1 MVVAFLGVSA
11 HHQAIA
17 MTFARNQF
25 LSPGG
30 VVRASKFL
38 LALLLPPTVAAICP
52 PALGVVLADE
62 PTSTGQQ
69 APAESREAEQ
79 DQQQEPSASPAAPDS
94 LCEALAKA
102 ATGHEAYIGSRFARK
117 RSAAGHDLPADFFAR
132 LIWQEGRF

>member
-30 VVRASKFL
+30 VRASKFL

-52 PALGVVLADE
+52 PALEAALADE
-62 PTSTGQQ
+62 PTTAQQQ
-69 APAESREAEQ
+69 APAESCEAEQ
-79 DQQQEPSASPAAPDS
+79 NQQELSASPTAPAS
-94 LCEALAKA
+94 LCEVIAKEA
-102 ATGHEAYIGSRFARK
+102 AS
-117 RSAAGHDLPADFFAR
+117 HDLPADFSPA
-132 LIWQEGRF
+132 